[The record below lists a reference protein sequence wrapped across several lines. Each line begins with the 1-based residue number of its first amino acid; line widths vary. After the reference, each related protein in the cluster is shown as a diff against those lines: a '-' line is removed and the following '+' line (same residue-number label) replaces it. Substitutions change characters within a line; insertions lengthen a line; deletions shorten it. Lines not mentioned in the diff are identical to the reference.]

1 MNSEKV
7 ENNMKKVCTTIWGL
21 LICCLV
27 CLVTNFFANE
37 IFVKNYEAGTYKEN
51 KLSALG
57 FWEPYIAY
65 YNEGNLC
72 YQKGNYETAI
82 QAYET
87 ALSRYPSKQRECN
100 IRINLALSMI
110 APIDSSQLTGQE
122 LEQAI
127 ATLEEAKE
135 ILCEQGCAAE
145 DGNGHSK
152 DAQTLKEDID
162 RFLEKLKN
170 KQNAESKN
178 SNKSNDPKKDTDNEQ
193 PLENKD
199 TIEEQL
205 KDIQRQSNE
214 ERNQSLSETDE
225 FANYEFYMGQNW

>member
-1 MNSEKV
+1 
-7 ENNMKKVCTTIWGL
+7 MKKICTTIWGL

-37 IFVKNYEAGTYKEN
+37 IFVKNYKNGTYKEN

-57 FWEPYIAY
+57 FAEPYISY

-72 YQKGNYETAI
+72 YQKRNYESAI
-82 QAYET
+82 KAYQT

-110 APIDSSQLTGQE
+110 ATIDSSQLTGQE

-127 ATLEEAKE
+127 ATLKEAKKV
-135 ILCEQGCAAE
+135 LCEQGCAAE
-145 DGNGHSK
+145 DGNGHSR

-162 RFLEKLKN
+162 RFLAELKN
-170 KQNAESKN
+170 KQDANSKN
-178 SNKSNDPKKDTDNEQ
+178 SNKSSDPKKDTDNEQ
-193 PLENKD
+193 LFKNKD
-199 TIEEQL
+199 KIEAQL

-214 ERNQSLSETDE
+214 ERNQSLSKTDE
-225 FANYEFYMGQNW
+225 LTNYDFYTGQSW